1 MYKPEIQV
9 RSVSED
15 SFLSVFE
22 HSHPLKKIY
31 WLMHGEDSLF
41 LSINKKS
48 VTGVSK
54 KKYNV
59 IKVSL

>member
-48 VTGVSK
+48 VTIVSVK
-54 KKYNV
+54 KV
-59 IKVSL
+59 